1 MPYIRHIV
9 NNMNSKKTLVH
20 TIRNDYT
27 TDDETERCD
36 KSIRHSSLVWQ
47 TGAIVDTATHS
58 THSSLVVSQT
68 NASLD
73 NTNVYQLRLH
83 LHIVKLDVVTLRHKM
98 TKVSSDQTDVYKLCH
113 KVTKKNIMQLVSRHL
128 TSLQLSSPLFAS
140 LRRTNNNKHNN
151 IVNLHAQNCCTQNS
165 IIKLIQKSPKMCT
178 NQSVI

>member
-27 TDDETERCD
+27 TDDNLSITERCD

-58 THSSLVVSQT
+58 THSSLVVNQT

-98 TKVSSDQTDVYKLCH
+98 TKISSDQTDVYKLRH
-113 KVTKKNIMQLVSRHL
+113 KVTKKISFNSSLV
-128 TSLQLSSPLFAS
+128 TSPLFNSLRLSSPD
-140 LRRTNNNKHNN
+140 
-151 IVNLHAQNCCTQNS
+151 
-165 IIKLIQKSPKMCT
+165 
-178 NQSVI
+178 

>member
-27 TDDETERCD
+27 TDDDLSITERCD

-73 NTNVYQLRLH
+73 NTNVHQLRLH
-83 LHIVKLDVVTLRHKM
+83 LHIVKLDVFRLRHKM
-98 TKVSSDQTDVYKLCH
+98 TKISSDQTDVYNSATRWLQ
-113 KVTKKNIMQLVSRHL
+113 NIIRLVSHHL
-128 TSLQLSSPLFAS
+128 TS
-140 LRRTNNNKHNN
+140 LRRTNNNKHNDT
-151 IVNLHAQNCCTQNS
+151 VNLLWKTDCN
-165 IIKLIQKSPKMCT
+165 
-178 NQSVI
+178 

>member
-27 TDDETERCD
+27 TDDNLSITERCD

-73 NTNVYQLRLH
+73 NTNVHQLRLH
-83 LHIVKLDVVTLRHKM
+83 LHIVKLDVFTLRHKM
-98 TKVSSDQTDVYKLCH
+98 TKISSDQKCTQTPPQGDQKYHPTC
-113 KVTKKNIMQLVSRHL
+113 
-128 TSLQLSSPLFAS
+128 LSSPHLSSPHFTSPHFTS
-140 LRRTNNNKHNN
+140 LD
-151 IVNLHAQNCCTQNS
+151 
-165 IIKLIQKSPKMCT
+165 
-178 NQSVI
+178 